1 MAVCATNRLGKEI
14 EVAMPASRR
23 WKRTVTLLLLFGISF
38 GYVEAAVVV
47 YLRTVT
53 EPARLSYYAQYPPES
68 LFPILTPVELRSAN
82 HGQLWKLLRIEI
94 PREAATLIMLAAVA
108 GAVGID
114 GTGMIA
120 AFVIAF
126 GVWDIAFYG
135 FLKLLIGWPVSLFTW
150 DLLFLLPV
158 PWSGPVLAPVIVS
171 LSMIGGGVSVLRR
184 QAYGR
189 PVQLSTG
196 HWAGVLLGGVVI
208 LLSFTWD
215 YKIIVAG
222 RLPHPYEWLLFGLGE
237 AIGLGAF
244 LHGLRQRA

>member
-1 MAVCATNRLGKEI
+1 MATPVPR
-14 EVAMPASRR
+14 S
-23 WKRTVTLLLLFGISF
+23 WKRIVILLALFGLSF

-47 YLRTVT
+47 YLRTIS
-53 EPARLSYYAQYPPES
+53 EPARLSYYAQYPPEA
-68 LFPILTPVELRSAN
+68 LFPIPTPVELRSAN

-94 PREAATLIMLAAVA
+94 PREAATLIMIAAVA
-108 GAVGID
+108 GAVGTD
-114 GTGMIA
+114 GTSMIA

-135 FLKLLIGWPVSLFTW
+135 FLKLLIGWPVSLLTW

-158 PWSGPVLAPVIVS
+158 PWSAPVLAPVIVS
-171 LSMIGGGVSVLRR
+171 LSMIGAGVLVLRR
-184 QAYGR
+184 QACGR
-189 PVQLSTG
+189 PVQLSAG
-196 HWAGVLLGGVVI
+196 HWAGILLGGAVI

-244 LHGLRQRA
+244 LHGVRQRA